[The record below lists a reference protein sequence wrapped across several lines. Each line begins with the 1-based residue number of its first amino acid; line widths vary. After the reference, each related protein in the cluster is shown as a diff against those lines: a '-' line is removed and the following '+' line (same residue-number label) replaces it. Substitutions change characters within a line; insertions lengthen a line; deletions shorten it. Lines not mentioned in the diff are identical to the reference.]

1 MAKAQKHGKGKAD
14 TKAAAKVKAAKAAP
28 AKSPSAKSARANPT
42 SRKAPAGAGIEP
54 VAPATGPDETNGSG
68 PAGEP
73 GTPPAAG
80 KRTPRAARS
89 KAPATRPRSAS
100 GAAAKPARTRRRDAD
115 RTGGPRPEP
124 TLRIVE
130 TRVLRGPNYWAREPV
145 IRQVVDLGVLEE
157 FPSNRIPGFV
167 EALVELLPTLEDHAC
182 SLGRRGGFITRLREG
197 TWAGHVAEHIALEL
211 QNLAGTEVRHGKT
224 RGTGEHGRY
233 NVVFE
238 YREEQVGIAAGRMA
252 VGLVNHLV
260 APSDPAVAFD
270 LMAELETLIRLAE
283 RLAFGPSTQ
292 AILDE
297 AAGRDIPFIRLD
309 RYSLVQLGQG
319 VHQQRIRA
327 TMTSRTSGI
336 AVDIASDKKLT
347 NRLLD
352 SAGLPVPRSEV
363 VVTEEEAVAAAAR
376 LGYPCVLKPLDG
388 NHGRG
393 VALDLRSEEDVRA
406 AWPEALRQSRSGDV
420 IVESFITGNDY
431 RCLIVGGRL
440 AAVAER
446 VPASVRGDG
455 VTSIRELVERTNADP
470 RRGIGHEKVL
480 TKIRLD
486 ANAEEI
492 LADQGWTPDSVPPDG
507 AFVKLAL
514 TGNMSTGGTSIDRT
528 MEAHP
533 DNVEIAE
540 TAARM
545 VGLDIAGIDF
555 ICPDIATPVRETGGG
570 IVEVN
575 AAPGF
580 RMHTHP
586 TEGEP
591 QYVAKPVVDL
601 LFPPGTPARI
611 PIMAVT
617 GTNGKTTTVRM
628 IAHILKLMG
637 RRVGMTSTDGIVIDG
652 RLMKRGDMSGPK
664 SAQMVLQNPTVDTAV
679 FEVARGGILREGL
692 GYDRNDIAVVTNV
705 TGDHLGLG
713 GIDTIGQLANVKGVI
728 VEAVPRAGSA
738 VLNADDNHVYRMA
751 RHCAGRV
758 VLFSMA
764 KHKGEDGYDRVDG
777 HTSRGNAAFCL
788 EDTPQGELMV
798 LKHGPRKMPV
808 LYTHLMPATFGGK
821 ARMNVANALA
831 AAAGAWASGAHLH
844 DIRQGLRTFTTSFFQ
859 APGRLNLVEVAGT
872 RVVIDYCHNVDGMR
886 QLADFVNRM
895 MAEPQTRPGV
905 LGATGVA
912 AAHPPRTGRAIGV
925 IGIPGDRLDRD
936 QHDYGAI
943 AGTAFDEI
951 VIRED
956 KNLRGRPPGESATNV
971 AEGVRAARA
980 DGSGRTTKVE
990 KVLDEAAAVKAAL
1003 RRASPG
1009 DLVVVCADDA
1019 VGVYREAMTLAGR
1032 AQGATAFADPG
1043 ELEAPL
1049 G

>member
-1 MAKAQKHGKGKAD
+1 MAQAD
-14 TKAAAKVKAAKAAP
+14 SAP
-28 AKSPSAKSARANPT
+28 RAR
-42 SRKAPAGAGIEP
+42 SRKAGSEA
-54 VAPATGPDETNGSG
+54 ATG
-68 PAGEP
+68 
-73 GTPPAAG
+73 AATA
-80 KRTPRAARS
+80 RRRAAD
-89 KAPATRPRSAS
+89 RPGVA
-100 GAAAKPARTRRRDAD
+100 
-115 RTGGPRPEP
+115 RPEP
-124 TLRIVE
+124 TLRILE
-130 TRVLRGPNYWAREPV
+130 TRVLRGPNYWMRSPV
-145 IRQVVDLGVLEE
+145 IRQVVDLGGLEA
-157 FPSNRIPGFV
+157 FPTHRIPGFV
-167 EALVELLPTLEDHAC
+167 DALVEMLPTLEDHAC

-197 TWAGHVAEHIALEL
+197 TWTGHVAEHIALEF
-211 QNLAGTEVRHGKT
+211 QNLAGTDVRQGKT
-224 RGTGEHGRY
+224 RGTGEYGRY
-233 NVVFE
+233 NVIYE
-238 YREEQVGIAAGRMA
+238 YREEQVGIEAGRMA

-260 APSDPAVAFD
+260 APSDPAFAFD
-270 LMAELETLIRLAE
+270 LVPELENLILMAE

-292 AILDE
+292 ALLDE

-319 VHQQRIRA
+319 VLQQRIRA

-363 VVTEEEAVAAAAR
+363 VDTEDDAVATAR
-376 LGYPCVLKPLDG
+376 RIGYPCVLKPLDG

-393 VALDLRSEEDVRA
+393 VALDLRDEAAVRGA
-406 AWPEALRQSRSGDV
+406 FGAALRESRSRDV
-420 IVESFITGNDY
+420 VVESYITGRDY
-431 RCLIVGGRL
+431 RCLVIGGKL

-446 VPASVRGDG
+446 VPASVTGDG
-455 VTSIRELVERTNADP
+455 GKTVRELVEITNHDP

-480 TKIRLD
+480 TRIRLD
-486 ANAEEI
+486 ENAEAV
-492 LADQGWTPDSVPPDG
+492 LAGQGYTPDSVPDEG

-528 MEAHP
+528 AEAHP

-540 TAARM
+540 TAARV

-555 ICPDIATPVRETGGG
+555 ICPDIEEPVRETGGG

-591 QYVAKPVVDL
+591 QYVAKPVIDL
-601 LFPPGTPARI
+601 LFPPGSPSRI
-611 PIMAVT
+611 PILAVT

-628 IAHILKLMG
+628 LAHILKLMG
-637 RRVGMTSTDGIVIDG
+637 RRVGMTSTDGIVVDG

-692 GYDRNDIAVVTNV
+692 GYDRNDVAVVTNV

-713 GIDTIGQLANVKGVI
+713 GIETLGQLANVKGVL
-728 VEAVPRAGSA
+728 VEAVPRAGTA
-738 VLNADDNHVYRMA
+738 VLNADDHLVYRMG

-758 VLFSMA
+758 VLFSMS
-764 KHKGEDGYDRVDG
+764 KEKGEDGFDRVDG
-777 HTSRGNAAFCL
+777 HVSRGNAAFCL
-788 EDTPQGELMV
+788 EDTPQGELIV
-798 LKHGPRKMPV
+798 LRHGPRKMPV
-808 LYTHLMPATFGGK
+808 LYTHLMPATFGGR

-831 AAAGAWASGAHLH
+831 AAAAAWAAGAHIH

-886 QLADFVNRM
+886 QLADFVSRM
-895 MAEPQTRPGV
+895 MTEPQTRPGV
-905 LGATGVA
+905 LGAGAGAA
-912 AAHPPRTGRAIGV
+912 AAHPARTGRAIGV
-925 IGIPGDRLDRD
+925 IGIPGDRRDAD
-936 QHDYGAI
+936 QHEYGAL
-943 AGTAFDEI
+943 AATAFDEV

-956 KNLRGRPPGESATNV
+956 KNLRGREPGASAANV
-971 AEGVRAARA
+971 AGGVRAARL
-980 DGSGRTTKVE
+980 DGTGRATRVE
-990 KVLDEAAAVKAAL
+990 KILDEASAVKAAL

-1032 AQGATAFADPG
+1032 AAGATAFADPG